1 MRLGVSVGSLLLFLC
16 VVVLSAAVAV
26 MLLGLEPAYESEV
39 GGGEALGFALS
50 GAVVRN
56 GSLIGN
62 VELVSGGGRLVS
74 GRVVFEMDVNASLL
88 YYPMRVYRASL
99 VVGGGG
105 FGVRSRGACVVRE
118 EYGLAKCRVRYRV
131 SEAGNSTLLEVV
143 VVTGVE
149 EFQDVVDMY
158 SVLNMLSYFVMSIL
172 SLSLALHVKQGGAL
186 KGEFLVEVVITII
199 FNGII
204 LLFPSGVARGEFLAF
219 LDKLLIAEYFFF
231 LVFLCC
237 LLVAW
242 LSLGG
247 SVSKGY
253 VWFLRVP
260 MLSWIAVIS
269 LVLRSR
275 VIGQVAE
282 NYLDIVGRVFTYKVA
297 GPGLL
302 SAVLYVVFSGS
313 LLFSEMSLRKRG

>member
-1 MRLGVSVGSLLLFLC
+1 MLF
-16 VVVLSAAVAV
+16 
-26 MLLGLEPAYESEV
+26 GLEPAYESEV

-118 EYGLAKCRVRYRV
+118 EYGVAKCSARYRV
-131 SEAGNSTLLEVV
+131 FEVGHSTLLEVV

-158 SVLNMLSYFVMSIL
+158 T
-172 SLSLALHVKQGGAL
+172 A
-186 KGEFLVEVVITII
+186 
-199 FNGII
+199 
-204 LLFPSGVARGEFLAF
+204 
-219 LDKLLIAEYFFF
+219 
-231 LVFLCC
+231 C
-237 LLVAW
+237 L
-242 LSLGG
+242 
-247 SVSKGY
+247 
-253 VWFLRVP
+253 
-260 MLSWIAVIS
+260 
-269 LVLRSR
+269 
-275 VIGQVAE
+275 
-282 NYLDIVGRVFTYKVA
+282 TC
-297 GPGLL
+297 
-302 SAVLYVVFSGS
+302 
-313 LLFSEMSLRKRG
+313 